1 MGDTPQ
7 DLLEAICLAPDDD
20 ALRERYANLVEGAD
34 PAHAELIRLQLARFT
49 RERAEGIVSSGAE
62 GREAGLISEHGARWS
77 RYFAS
82 FVEEGALQ
90 GSKQLTFVRGFIGH
104 AALSLANV
112 VGLGER
118 LYAFAPIQHL
128 DVLTSDGDI
137 ERLFAVP
144 GLERL
149 DSLSLYRVGMGD
161 DGARALAACTAL
173 TRATWLDLGNNGI
186 TSDGAL
192 ALAASPMM
200 QNKVEVS
207 FDANPCDPV
216 EKPYFDYDGTL
227 VDVAA
232 KYPPSEL
239 EKVVGHRV
247 RWLHYE
253 EGNGRRKPDRFHARY
268 VVR

>member
-1 MGDTPQ
+1 MSDTPQ

-49 RERAEGIVSSGAE
+49 RERAEGIVSGGSE
-62 GREAGLISEHGARWS
+62 GREAGLIEEHGARWS
-77 RYFAS
+77 RYIAA
-82 FVEEGALQ
+82 FVEEGALP

-112 VGLGER
+112 VGLGDR
-118 LYAFAPIQHL
+118 LYALAPIQHL
-128 DVLTSDGDI
+128 DVRTSDGDI

-161 DGARALAACTAL
+161 DGARALAGCTAL
-173 TRATWLDLGNNGI
+173 TRTSWLDLANNRI
-186 TSDGAL
+186 TVEGAH

-200 QNKVEVS
+200 QNKVVVS

-216 EKPYFDYDGTL
+216 ERPYFDYDGTL

-232 KYPPSEL
+232 QYPPREL
-239 EKVVGHRV
+239 ERVVGHRV

-253 EGNGRRKPDRFHARY
+253 EREGWKRPDRFHTRY
-268 VVR
+268 VA